1 MATGPLIY
9 DEKTYRPTTHSRAAA
24 MIYLKNNKLQENKK
38 EEASFWEAFSKQWV
52 EGLPNFI
59 AFIADLKRLADLPRK
74 MKEVEGWLKGG

>member
-1 MATGPLIY
+1 
-9 DEKTYRPTTHSRAAA
+9 

-59 AFIADLKRLADLPRK
+59 AFYR
-74 MKEVEGWLKGG
+74 

>member
-52 EGLPNFI
+52 NDG
-59 AFIADLKRLADLPRK
+59 ARTHDPRYHK
-74 MKEVEGWLKGG
+74 PML